1 MASRQR
7 QRAADIAESYYLLL
21 ELSCCEPIIQ
31 QAFGIIE
38 SVCLAHGVTATASGR
53 ATTPDFQQHI
63 DRYWVPFL
71 KSAIRVMHTTGFVA
85 WRQCTLPSGDKIPEV
100 LPLGTYRWSVEV
112 SEKNNAMLSYR
123 VQLNPESRKEDN
135 IRITQFTPPNYM
147 VSENS
152 IMYATV
158 SSPMSYVIE
167 SYKNM
172 QGALK
177 RQNHADAW
185 NCTAR
190 VVVANDPKEFSH
202 DQHRKELFGT
212 LGLGLSDV
220 DGPAA
225 NPRALQPSHIDE
237 IFYERSMNHVP
248 AVYALPPYHRLDPA
262 PPLQPCA
269 DLPYLASKY
278 KYDVCSLLGI
288 PPDMLMTAHKALE
301 GGGADSSK
309 SRMGGGANRI
319 FQAKMQ
325 SVCYFLRTL
334 ATEVYETIYK
344 GATATFDI
352 IPMPRLEI
360 SGIEDLK
367 ILHEIGVIQ
376 PEHTIELASLLM
388 GKLKKRKRQDV
399 LMGGPGGASGDKGPK
414 EGGKPTKDGKPPPAA
429 PSIRD
434 ASESKL

>member
-21 ELSCCEPIIQ
+21 ELCCCEPIIN
-31 QAFGIIE
+31 QAFTIID
-38 SVCLAHGVTATASGR
+38 SVCLSHGVTASAKGQGLTD
-53 ATTPDFQQHI
+53 DFQSHV
-63 DRYWVPFL
+63 DRHWTPFL
-71 KSAIRVMHTTGFVA
+71 KGAIRAMHALGFVP
-85 WRQCTLPSGDKIPEV
+85 WRVMRLPPGDRVPEV
-100 LPLGTYRWSVEV
+100 LPFGTFRWTVEV
-112 SEKNNAMLSYR
+112 SEKNDAMLSYR
-123 VQLNPESRKEDN
+123 VQLNPGARAEENVRV
-135 IRITQFTPPNYM
+135 TAFVAPNYM

-167 SYKNM
+167 SYKNL

-177 RQNHADAW
+177 RQAHADAW

-212 LGLGLSDV
+212 LGLGTGIDE
-220 DGPAA
+220 
-225 NPRALQPSHIDE
+225 PRPGTQPSRVDE
-237 IFYERSMNHVP
+237 IFYERSMNHTP
-248 AVYALPPYHRLDPA
+248 AVYALPAYHHLDAA

-269 DLPYLASKY
+269 DLPYLQSKY

-301 GGGADSSK
+301 GGGADASK
-309 SRMGGGANRI
+309 TRMGGGNNRI

-325 SVCYFLRTL
+325 TVCFFLRNL
-334 ATEVYETIYK
+334 AAEVYEEIYK
-344 GATATFDI
+344 GAKATFDI

-367 ILHEIGVIQ
+367 ILHEIGVLQ
-376 PEHTIELASLLM
+376 PEHTVELASLLM
-388 GKLKKRKRQDV
+388 GKLKKRKKTDQAPQAP
-399 LMGGPGGASGDKGPK
+399 GGPQAGAEGPKGPK
-414 EGGKPTKDGKPPPAA
+414 GAKPNPAQA
-429 PSIRD
+429 SMAD
-434 ASESKL
+434 AAANRL